1 MTKNRTS
8 TCQVFSSMTVSIIIF
23 LATDTENNLV
33 MDRVGERVGNNQEI
47 FSSMGDAILSGEI
60 PLQSKVPS
68 TRDILTVV
76 LFIIMCIMIILFFVY
91 QCFFFKNIF

>member
-1 MTKNRTS
+1 
-8 TCQVFSSMTVSIIIF
+8 MTVSIIIF

-33 MDRVGERVGNNQEI
+33 MDKVGERVGNNQEI

-76 LFIIMCIMIILFFVY
+76 LFIIMCIMIILFFLFTNA
-91 QCFFFKNIF
+91 FF

>member
-1 MTKNRTS
+1 
-8 TCQVFSSMTVSIIIF
+8 
-23 LATDTENNLV
+23 

-91 QCFFFKNIF
+91 QCFFLKTYFKLKKQKPFGV